1 MTYPTIMPALTLD
14 FQNSQ
19 QLDPRVTFSRSSSA
33 TYINSAGLVVT
44 AADHEA
50 RFDHDPV
57 TGECLGLL
65 VEESRTNSLTHSEE
79 FDNAA
84 WTKTRTTITA
94 NAATAPDGT
103 TTADKL
109 IRGTDNNINVVYQAA
124 SLPQATY
131 TLSVFAKKGEY
142 TFCTLT
148 LPNTKGW
155 NADRWVSV
163 NLADGSYTT
172 SASAPTSTSVVAYQN
187 GWHRISIT
195 HPASATVARAGHIEA
210 RSSAGFGI
218 QAGDGTSGIYIW
230 GAQLEEGS
238 FPTSY
243 IPTAGSTITRSQ
255 DIAEITGTNFSSW
268 YNQNEGSLVV
278 EYSDQGFPKADG
290 GYKKIVTIS
299 ENNLTLMTSFRGY
312 SLGTSAGADEDK
324 VQFVWWDD
332 AGRTYGTTA
341 STLNKAAITYSS
353 DPTDGLAYDGTIVK
367 TRTNGQPKNTMIG
380 LYLFQYQTIAR
391 LSYYNERLTDAE
403 LQTITL

>member
-187 GWHRISIT
+187 GWYRISIT
-195 HPASATVARAGHIEA
+195 HAASATVARAGYIEA
-210 RSSAGFGI
+210 RSSAGYGV
-218 QAGDGTSGIYIW
+218 QVGDGTSGIYIW
-230 GAQLEEGS
+230 GAQLEAGN

-243 IPTAGSTITRSQ
+243 IPTTVSTVTRSA
-255 DIAEITGTNFSSW
+255 DIAQMTGDNFSSW
-268 YNQNEGSLVV
+268 YNQSEGAVV
-278 EYSDQGFPKADG
+278 IKADKLADIAMYPVVIDDG
-290 GYKKIVTIS
+290 T
-299 ENNLTLMTSFRGY
+299 NNNRHLTNLASNY
-312 SLGTSAGADEDK
+312 QYQIKVSGAT
-324 VQFVWWDD
+324 QAQID
-332 AGRTYGTTA
+332 AGQLSGSSESLAIAYKTNDAAVALNGVSNSDNTVVVPTCNRMQIFAFSGTT
-341 STLNKAAITYSS
+341 
-353 DPTDGLAYDGTIVK
+353 G
-367 TRTNGQPKNTMIG
+367 NGHVSQI
-380 LYLFQYQTIAR
+380 
-391 LSYYNERLTDAE
+391 SYYNERLTDVE
-403 LQTITL
+403 LQTLTS